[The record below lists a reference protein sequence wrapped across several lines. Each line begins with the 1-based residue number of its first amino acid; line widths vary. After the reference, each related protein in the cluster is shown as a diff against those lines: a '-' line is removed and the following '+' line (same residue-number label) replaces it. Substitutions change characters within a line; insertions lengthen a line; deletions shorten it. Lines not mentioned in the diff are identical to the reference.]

1 MAKCSLP
8 VLLLSFARAAVC
20 WETWCAWVP
29 IPMQHEVEGCTD
41 YRGEN
46 YISDAGSEG
55 CASWCTWVPVL
66 AWHYADDCAFCGK
79 VVPEAAKGKAKGEA
93 KGKAEAAEDPQ
104 AAREGHGAVA
114 AWCKWV
120 PRGALKYVR
129 KCQGMEL
136 QKLSVTA
143 GCERWCEW
151 VPEPAWQ
158 HPEGCRRCDD

>member
-1 MAKCSLP
+1 
-8 VLLLSFARAAVC
+8 
-20 WETWCAWVP
+20 
-29 IPMQHEVEGCTD
+29 MQHEVEGCTD

-66 AWHYADDCAFCGK
+66 AWHYADGCAFCGK
-79 VVPEAAKGKAKGEA
+79 VGPGAKGKAKA
-93 KGKAEAAEDPQ
+93 VEDPVTQ
-104 AAREGHGAVA
+104 TAREGHRAVA

-129 KCQGMEL
+129 NCQGMEL
-136 QKLSVTA
+136 QKLFVSA
-143 GCERWCEW
+143 GCEHWCEW

-158 HPEGCRRCDD
+158 QPQGCRSCVPSDL